1 LIALSLFSGGL
12 DSQLATRLLQLQEIE
27 AVAVHFFHRFHQAG
41 EPGSWPDTVGL
52 PRAAATVREAAE
64 QLKIRLVLNDFS
76 DEFLRVAN
84 DPRHGRGKGFNPCL
98 DCRIVML
105 DRARRLMAEYGASF
119 VVTGEVLGQRP
130 MSQHKQGLEM
140 VAKRS
145 GLGRLLLRP
154 LSAQRLPVTIPEEEG
169 WVDRDKLLGLQGRN
183 RKPQIALA
191 KEFGLNDYPAP
202 AGGCFLTDPNLASRF
217 YAWSEHLGAL
227 SQREMVALRIGR
239 HFRLP
244 GGTHAVVGRD
254 HHENE
259 SLKSLLGDTCHL
271 TVAGIPGAWVYF
283 FNTPTTE
290 DLEVAAR
297 LAVRYS
303 DARDRRSVNVA
314 VLGIDPPCTIVAD
327 PADDGLLES
336 LRV

>member
-1 LIALSLFSGGL
+1 MIALSLFSGGL
-12 DSQLATRLLQLQEIE
+12 DSQLATRLLQLQGMNT
-27 AVAVHFFHRFHQAG
+27 VAVHFFHRFHQAG
-41 EPGSWPDTVGL
+41 EPGSWPDTDGL
-52 PRAAATVREAAE
+52 PQVAAMVREAAE
-64 QLKIRLVLNDFS
+64 QLGIELVLTDFS
-76 DEFLRVAN
+76 EQFLRVAN

-105 DRARRLMAEYGASF
+105 DLARQLMPEYGASF
-119 VVTGEVLGQRP
+119 VFSGEVLGQRP

-154 LSAQRLPVTIPEEEG
+154 LSARLLPPTIPEEEG
-169 WVDRDKLLGLQGRN
+169 WVDREKLLALQGRN
-183 RKPQIALA
+183 RKPQMALA
-191 KEFGLNDYPAP
+191 QEFGIEGYPAP

-217 YAWSEHLGAL
+217 YSWAEHLGAL
-227 SQREMVALRIGR
+227 SPREMVALRVGR

-254 HHENE
+254 KRENE
-259 SLKSLLGDTCHL
+259 SLKALLGDLCHV
-271 TVAGIPGAWVYF
+271 TVEGFPGAWVF
-283 FNTPTTE
+283 FFHTPSE
-290 DLEVAAR
+290 KDLDIAAR

-303 DARDRRSVNVA
+303 DAKDRRDVNVA
-314 VLGIDPPCTIVAD
+314 VLGIDPPRTIIAD
-327 PADDGLLES
+327 PLDDDVLES